1 MPRPSNRDEALS
13 HLKSIVSNGKPLVGA
28 GAGIGLTAKAL
39 DTSNP
44 PVSLILVYNSG
55 KYRLAGLGSLA
66 GLMAYSNANDL
77 VLELARDT
85 LPQVHETP
93 VLAGICATDPTR
105 HIPTFLKQLKDMGF
119 AGIQNFPTV
128 GLVDKGSDLRNGLEE
143 TGMGYDKEVEMVK
156 NAGELGLL
164 TTPYVFDV
172 EEAERMA
179 KAGADVI
186 VAHMGLT
193 TGASQG
199 SPMGSTGKTLDECV
213 DLIKSMQDSAR
224 RIKSE
229 VLFLCH
235 GGPIALPKDA
245 QYVMERVPGLQGF
258 YGASSIERGPIESAI
273 RNIAGQDGFGGLKVN
288 QA

>member
-1 MPRPSNRDEALS
+1 
-13 HLKSIVSNGKPLVGA
+13 
-28 GAGIGLTAKAL
+28 
-39 DTSNP
+39 
-44 PVSLILVYNSG
+44 
-55 KYRLAGLGSLA
+55 
-66 GLMAYSNANDL
+66 MAYSNANDL
-77 VLELARDT
+77 VLELARDI
-85 LPQVHETP
+85 LPQVHHAP

-105 HIPTFLKQLKDMGF
+105 HVPTFLKQLKDIGF

-128 GLVDKGSDLRNGLEE
+128 GLVDKGSDLRNGLEG

-156 NAGELGLL
+156 TARELGLL

-179 KAGADVI
+179 EAGADVI

-193 TGASQG
+193 TGVSQG
-199 SPMGSTGKTLDECV
+199 SPTGRSGKTLDECV
-213 DLIKSMQDSAR
+213 DLISSMQDSAR
-224 RIKSE
+224 RIKSD

-245 QYVMERVPGLQGF
+245 QYVMERVSGLQGF

-273 RNIAGQDGFGGLKVN
+273 KRVAGEEGFGGLNVS
-288 QA
+288 